1 MKVRELYDHISLMSE
16 NLDITIEDINVCDA
30 IVIKDGK
37 LFLATDYEAQGD
49 EEPEPETLR
58 VDYLKKYLDEHRE
71 AFDYEVYC
79 STYPYYDDT
88 AKKPAMKTK
97 VTPVNLDL
105 YTKDAVNLLAP
116 EELDENGIPL
126 SVKARKERKPG
137 FFERLFGR
145 R

>member
-1 MKVRELYDHISLMSE
+1 
-16 NLDITIEDINVCDA
+16 
-30 IVIKDGK
+30 
-37 LFLATDYEAQGD
+37 
-49 EEPEPETLR
+49 
-58 VDYLKKYLDEHRE
+58 
-71 AFDYEVYC
+71 
-79 STYPYYDDT
+79 
-88 AKKPAMKTK
+88 MKTK

-126 SVKARKERKPG
+126 SAKARKERKPG